1 MNPTK
6 KTLLDLNNAYIFF
19 CASIYLGLFW
29 SLHFFWFPHYP
40 NSLTLDNYYEAIIPQ
55 TTTATKFFF
64 ITIPLM
70 AIAIVIMLITE
81 WNSKLRWVPLAW
93 IPGLLVP
100 VVVQQAFIED
110 VNNQFI
116 AGVTDERTLQ
126 ELLKEWMFLNDLR
139 WIILTIMWCIT
150 MYFFIAKAKP
160 IYKNPVVKEKT
171 MVRE

>member
-1 MNPTK
+1 MNPTT

-19 CASIYLGLFW
+19 CASLYLGLFW

-40 NSLTLDNYYEAIIPQ
+40 ETLTLDNYYDAIIPQ

-64 ITIPLM
+64 ITIPIM
-70 AIAIVIMLITE
+70 AIAIVIMLIAE
-81 WNSKLRWVPLAW
+81 WKSNLRWVPLAW
-93 IPGLLVP
+93 IPGLLIP

-116 AGVTDERTLQ
+116 EGVTDPEILQDLLQ
-126 ELLKEWMFLNDLR
+126 EWMLLNDIR
-139 WIILTIMWCIT
+139 WIILTVMWCIT

-160 IYKNPVVKEKT
+160 TYRNKRASIY
-171 MVRE
+171 

>member
-1 MNPTK
+1 MKPNTQ
-6 KTLLDLNNAYIFF
+6 TFLDLNNAYIFF
-19 CASIYLGLFW
+19 CASLYLGLFW

-40 NSLTLDNYYEAIIPQ
+40 DTLTLDNYYDAIIPQ

-64 ITIPLM
+64 ITIPIM

-81 WNSKLRWVPLAW
+81 WKSNLRWVPLAW
-93 IPGLLVP
+93 IPGLLIP

-116 AGVTDERTLQ
+116 AGVTDPEILQ
-126 ELLKEWMFLNDLR
+126 DLLKEWMLLNDIR

-160 IYKNPVVKEKT
+160 TYRNKRSPIY
-171 MVRE
+171 